1 MKKYIIQRIVVAILT
16 ILLVTTICFIL
27 LHLIPGSPFQSTK
40 LISKDMELRMLE
52 YYGLDKPLIN
62 QYFIYL
68 KNVLTFNFGYSYK
81 TMGLS
86 VNSIIAKTFPVSA
99 IVGVT
104 AFIISYPIGIALG
117 SISAHKKGKIID
129 KICVTLSALFSAMPL
144 FVIATIIQ
152 YMLSV
157 KLNLFPSGLWKGIQ
171 YMILPTLSLTLMLI
185 FSKIRQV
192 RSLVLE
198 INKSD
203 YMLYAKSKGLP
214 KLYVW
219 YNYEFKNVLVPM
231 ISTLGNELAS
241 ALMGSI
247 VIEQIFSLPG
257 IGRYY
262 IMAIQNLDY
271 SVVLGITIFYTIMV
285 VFLNLI
291 VDLLYG
297 YIDPRIRFQNKGGNL

>member
-1 MKKYIIQRIVVAILT
+1 
-16 ILLVTTICFIL
+16 
-27 LHLIPGSPFQSTK
+27 
-40 LISKDMELRMLE
+40 
-52 YYGLDKPLIN
+52 
-62 QYFIYL
+62 
-68 KNVLTFNFGYSYK
+68 
-81 TMGLS
+81 
-86 VNSIIAKTFPVSA
+86 
-99 IVGVT
+99 
-104 AFIISYPIGIALG
+104 
-117 SISAHKKGKIID
+117 
-129 KICVTLSALFSAMPL
+129 
-144 FVIATIIQ
+144 
-152 YMLSV
+152 
-157 KLNLFPSGLWKGIQ
+157 
-171 YMILPTLSLTLMLI
+171 MLI